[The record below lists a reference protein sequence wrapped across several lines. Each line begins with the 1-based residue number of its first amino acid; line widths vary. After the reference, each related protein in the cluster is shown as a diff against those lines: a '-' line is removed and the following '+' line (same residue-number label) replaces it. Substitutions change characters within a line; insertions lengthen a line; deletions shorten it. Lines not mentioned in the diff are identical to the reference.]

1 MHSVNA
7 FVCVCV
13 YLCAYVC
20 VCIYEFV
27 EPLGIGGGRTS
38 TQRNILHGP
47 VRVRARAG
55 RCANDREGDWQ

>member
-7 FVCVCV
+7 FVCIYV
-13 YLCAYVC
+13 Y
-20 VCIYEFV
+20 IYEFV
-27 EPLGIGGGRTS
+27 EPLDIGSGCTS
-38 TQRNILHGP
+38 TQGNILHGP